1 MFNIKQAFNFVP
13 NILKNMT
20 DKKTHIINH
29 AVDLFA
35 EKGFEGTSIRDL
47 AAKAGVNVAMVN
59 YYFGSKEK
67 LFESM
72 VEERASY
79 TRGLLDEIANNA
91 SYSDI
96 EKIEHIIDAYIN
108 KLFTNRKFHR
118 VLHQE
123 MMLNQRES
131 LAMSIV
137 EILYPNTLIIKG
149 VIDAG
154 VKKGVFRKVD
164 APLVI
169 ASVIGTINQ
178 VLLSKRMCIKLLDKQ
193 PDYVPYE
200 DPRFAKR
207 LGDHLKQMMHA
218 HLLNH
223 SQNKIK

>member
-1 MFNIKQAFNFVP
+1 LFNIKQTFNFAP
-13 NILKNMT
+13 LFKISCMT

-47 AAKAGVNVAMVN
+47 AARADVNVAMVN

-72 VEERASY
+72 VEDRASY
-79 TRGLLDEIANNA
+79 TRGLLDEIVKNT
-91 SYSDI
+91 SYTEI
-96 EKIEHIIDAYIN
+96 EKIEHMIDAYIN

-123 MMLNQRES
+123 MMLTQRET
-131 LAMSIV
+131 LARAIV
-137 EILYPNTLIIKG
+137 DILYPNSLIIKN
-149 VIDAG
+149 VLDAG
-154 VKKGVFRKVD
+154 MKKGVFRKVD

-169 ASVIGTINQ
+169 ASIIGTINQ
-178 VLLSKRMCIKLLDKQ
+178 VLLSKRMCNKLLSKES
-193 PDYVPYE
+193 DYIPYE

-207 LGDHLKQMMHA
+207 LSDHLKHLMHT
-218 HLLNH
+218 HLLPQ
-223 SQNKIK
+223 S

>member
-1 MFNIKQAFNFVP
+1 MLI
-13 NILKNMT
+13 ILKTMT

-29 AVDLFA
+29 AIDLFA
-35 EKGFEGTSIRDL
+35 EKGYEGTSIRDL

-79 TRGLLDEIANNA
+79 TRGLLDEITNNA

-96 EKIEHIIDAYIN
+96 EKIDHVIDAYIS
-108 KLFTNRKFHR
+108 KFFTNRKFHR
-118 VLHQE
+118 VMHQE
-123 MMLNQRES
+123 MMLNQRENLS
-131 LAMSIV
+131 KAIV
-137 EILYPNTLIIKG
+137 EILYPNTLIIKAL
-149 VIDAG
+149 IDAG
-154 VKKGVFRKVD
+154 IKKGVFRQVD

-169 ASVIGTINQ
+169 ASMVGTINQ
-178 VLLSKRMCIKLLDKQ
+178 VLLSKRMCIRLLNEEV
-193 PDYVPYE
+193 DYIPYE
-200 DPRFAKR
+200 DPKFAKR

-223 SQNKIK
+223 SQNKTK